1 MATIDISKIKSLEA
15 STITMITSLKGFVEI
30 AAAFELLC
38 LIYPKNP
45 DGTRFIH
52 PTKTRNKIPYFGV
65 PNSIVCVKYKG
76 SVRGIRQNE
85 GQMNNVVS
93 VDLQC
98 CNKNINLKLAKTKIQ
113 LTGASSEEMG
123 NEAFEILCAHLNMI
137 QSHIEYKN
145 SLSEE
150 VKNNTL
156 NFFKEGNMINLESL
170 PKNIDIR
177 LTTFLSMYME
187 DFEDYNIFLEKI
199 ERIMLIETLCTENI
213 QPYVSR
219 ISNSVYNYTL
229 NREISLI
236 QMTQHLYKKGFN
248 VSFHNWSSTYL
259 NVSIPI
265 LKEAPPEE
273 DAVEG
278 VDETEISSKTPGS
291 SSSGET
297 IKTVSTKSEASFSS
311 ESSERSEALE
321 KLDNDKIKAHRF
333 IIYRGGSIKQ
343 TSPTSFTEALEA
355 RNMILE
361 SIEDFVF

>member
-15 STITMITSLKGFVEI
+15 STITMITSLKGLVEI

-65 PNSIVCVKYKG
+65 SNSIVCVKYKG

-150 VKNNTL
+150 VKNKTL
-156 NFFKEGNMINLESL
+156 DFFRKGNVFNLESL
-170 PKNIDIR
+170 PEDVDIR
-177 LTTFLSMYME
+177 LATFLSMYME
-187 DFEDYNIFLEKI
+187 DFEDYNTFLEKI
-199 ERIMLIETLCTENI
+199 ERIMLIETVCTENI

-265 LKEAPPEE
+265 LKEAPSEE
-273 DAVEG
+273 EG
-278 VDETEISSKTPGS
+278 LEGSEENYSKTPGS

-297 IKTVSTKSEASFSS
+297 IKTVSTKSDTSFSS
-311 ESSERSEALE
+311 EASEKSDALE

-343 TSPTSFTEALEA
+343 TSPTSFGEALEA

>member
-1 MATIDISKIKSLEA
+1 
-15 STITMITSLKGFVEI
+15 
-30 AAAFELLC
+30 
-38 LIYPKNP
+38 
-45 DGTRFIH
+45 
-52 PTKTRNKIPYFGV
+52 
-65 PNSIVCVKYKG
+65 
-76 SVRGIRQNE
+76 
-85 GQMNNVVS
+85 
-93 VDLQC
+93 
-98 CNKNINLKLAKTKIQ
+98 LAKTKIQ

-156 NFFKEGNMINLESL
+156 KFFKEGNVINLESL
-170 PKNIDIR
+170 PKNIDVR

-187 DFEDYNIFLEKI
+187 DFEDYNLFLEKI
-199 ERIMLIETLCTENI
+199 QRIMDIETVCTENI

-236 QMTQHLYKKGFN
+236 EMTQHLYKKGFN

-265 LKEAPPEE
+265 LKEAPLEE
-273 DAVEG
+273 DALEG
-278 VDETEISSKTPGS
+278 SEEISSKTPGS

-297 IKTVSTKSEASFSS
+297 IKTVSTTSFSS
-311 ESSERSEALE
+311 EESEKSEALE